1 MAAAWS
7 SGARGFSAANVS
19 SLATAAFTIS
29 GSDRYLE
36 VLAYS
41 GAGTP
46 QNITSVV
53 WDAAGVNEALTQVE
67 SYITFNTYFRSSKWA
82 LVNPTAGTSK
92 TVTVTW
98 TGAQDETMVIADS
111 YTGIDQT
118 TPSRTRPTPAQG
130 NSSTASLSVPS
141 VAGDI
146 VVGAVVGGMTTSSL
160 TTIISSA
167 VTIWE
172 KVEGADIGN
181 YESCAQGDVVASGA
195 STSVGYTLNVSGGTP
210 FYVLFGAALIPSAGG
225 GAPTTTNVSGSAT
238 AAVGIAQTYT
248 YTLDASPAGTVTVTP
263 TAPVAGS
270 WSPTTVGLTSGNWNT
285 GLTSDFTA
293 SAAGSGNIAST
304 NDGGLTND
312 TLAVTVYSTSR
323 PSAVTPNTWTDEAGG
338 TLVVA
343 DINDNSDSTGAKDP
357 AGASYPV
364 LAFTADTPLTAASQT
379 FYFRGRDIAAGKQVR
394 HVIYANDGTTVVA
407 TGAWKTMTGSLADYS
422 DVLTPTAT
430 AYKGEIETRAAG
442 GGAYSL
448 SFPSN
453 VTGSDTSAPFV
464 AIQFADPQADGL
476 PIWGTG
482 SGASRLGVT
491 YIWRYRP
498 RQQTGYYVNFWWSN
512 NGSFLWDGGSSNTY
526 YGAHPYPQSAT
537 NAGTTHW
544 WELAG
549 TSGGADYTTTLASTT
564 KTVVQDVWYTQALRV
579 IVNGDGTKTVRFYID
594 LPSTANGDIIQNI
607 ATSTWGETDPPDPAI
622 TFGDSPWYASFQHE
636 RMSGEFDSVKII
648 AKGLSEAD
656 MLSEA
661 ADFSQLVTSDGST
674 YIWWGKNGF
683 DSVDDLTCD
692 FGTGRTFVW
701 ADTGNKATLGDRP

>member
-1 MAAAWS
+1 MAASVTDSITAYHTS
-7 SGARGFSAANVS
+7 AGA
-19 SLATAAFTIS
+19 SLETGTLTPT
-29 GSDRYLE
+29 GSNKVIYAI
-36 VLAYS
+36 VGV

-46 QNITSVV
+46 DDPSDVRYASTGGSGGETMTLIDTTRSLSGFVKANIWRLASPSASSGTIWANTHS
-53 WDAAGVNEALTQVE
+53 DDEASIIAIALDGAAGTETV
-67 SYITFNTYFRSSKWA
+67 TYA
-82 LVNPTAGTSK
+82 AGTS
-92 TVTVTW
+92 TALSVSATSTSGDLVLSLGGSSLPSDTDATLTSGDTSIVDVDGT
-98 TGAQDETMVIADS
+98 TGPGYQIWGAGYEIAA
-111 YTGIDQT
+111 G
-118 TPSRTRPTPAQG
+118 
-130 NSSTASLSVPS
+130 SSTTLSF
-141 VAGDI
+141 
-146 VVGAVVGGMTTSSL
+146 T
-160 TTIISSA
+160 
-167 VTIWE
+167 
-172 KVEGADIGN
+172 
-181 YESCAQGDVVASGA
+181 A
-195 STSVGYTLNVSGGTP
+195 STSGDWGIFGINVDSGG
-210 FYVLFGAALIPSAGG
+210 GG
-225 GAPTTTNVSGSAT
+225 SPTTTIVSGSAT
-238 AAVGIAQTYT
+238 AAVGIAETYT

-285 GLTSDFTA
+285 GLTSNFTA

-323 PSAVTPNTWTDEAGG
+323 PSAVTAGSWTDEAGG
-338 TLVVA
+338 SLVVA
-343 DINDNSDSTGAKDP
+343 DINDASDSTGAKDP

-394 HVIYANDGTTVVA
+394 QVIYASDGTTVVA
-407 TGAWKTMTGSLADYS
+407 TGAWKTMTGSLATYS

-491 YIWRYRP
+491 YIWKYRP
-498 RQQTGYYVNFWWSN
+498 RQQTGYYVTMWWSN
-512 NGSFLWDGGSSNTY
+512 NGTLLWDSGSTNTY
-526 YGAHPYPQSAT
+526 YGAHPYPQSGNNT
-537 NAGTTHW
+537 GTTHW

-549 TSGGADYTTTLASTT
+549 TNGGADYTSTLAATT

-648 AKGLSEAD
+648 AKGLSESD

-661 ADFSQLVTSDGST
+661 ADMSQLVTSDGAT